1 MKVDYSK
8 KSKEELIKEIKKIKK
23 NSVEGVVQKLKLSE
37 KSYRDLFD
45 KSYNFLYLLSKEGVF
60 IDVNKTALKKYG
72 YKKKE
77 ILGKELIFIADP
89 NKNDFKEIEK
99 KKELAWKGKK
109 QVFEFIGKKKDET
122 TFPNEVVLQK
132 GTYFDEEVLI
142 VTALEITDKKKLA
155 KEKLRTLI
163 AEESNK
169 LLQKE
174 IIERKKAQ
182 KELIES
188 QKYNKSI
195 ISSSLDIICAS
206 DEKGYLVEFNKA
218 AEKAFGYK
226 EKDVLHKKAK
236 LLYAYSD
243 EYVRV
248 SKQLKEKGSFVGEIV
263 NKRKNGDMF
272 ISFLSAS
279 VLRNDERDIIG
290 TMGVSRDITE
300 IKEAEQQ
307 LKESEERYKYLFEN
321 SSDLI
326 QGVNNKGEIEYVN
339 STWKKT
345 MGYHS
350 EEIIGKNI
358 FDFIHPESKEH
369 CHQFFSGFL
378 DKKMDGKYKKISF
391 ILQNKKGEKVILEGD
406 VGCKYYNN
414 SFSTR
419 GILRNVTEE
428 RLAEQELKNSLQEKE
443 ILLKEVHHRVK
454 NNLQVISSIL
464 NLQSSYVE
472 DEKTLDILRE
482 SQNRIKSMSF
492 IHESLYQTVDFSKIN
507 FSEYI
512 DSLSKNLIHS
522 YVLYDDKIELKIN
535 SKEVFLN
542 LDLSIPCGLIVNEL
556 ISNALKYAFV
566 KSKKGII
573 NIDLFTKD
581 GNVNLIIQ
589 DNGVGLPKDID
600 FKNTDTLGLQLV
612 ITLIEQINGT
622 IELLK
627 EEAGTGYI
635 IKFKQDQ

>member
-378 DKKMDGKYKKISF
+378 VKKMDGKYKKISF

-581 GNVNLIIQ
+581 
-589 DNGVGLPKDID
+589 
-600 FKNTDTLGLQLV
+600 
-612 ITLIEQINGT
+612 
-622 IELLK
+622 
-627 EEAGTGYI
+627 
-635 IKFKQDQ
+635 